1 MEVQRLIMYGQPA
14 ESEQLDW
21 SWVNAEL
28 RSAGVYWVVAADA
41 AADTADERPQARP
54 VWGVWRD
61 QRLFLS
67 IGSPKVNAAIRPASP
82 VTVHL
87 GGDVDVVIVEGRAVG
102 SSDDAEAVAQYDDKY
117 DWAYSVDAYG
127 PLTVVVAETVLAWR
141 AAGFA
146 GRDGFQA
153 TGKWRFGK

>member
-14 ESEQLDW
+14 EGEQLDW
-21 SWVNAEL
+21 SWVVAEL
-28 RSAGVYWVVAADA
+28 RSAGVYWVVAADTTADA
-41 AADTADERPQARP
+41 AAERPQARP

-61 QRLFLS
+61 HRLLLS
-67 IGSPKVNAAIRPASP
+67 IGSPKLNAVIHPGSP

-87 GGDVDVVIVEGRAVG
+87 GGDVDVVIVEGLAVG

-127 PLTVVVAETVLAWR
+127 PFTVVVAEAVLAWR
-141 AAGFA
+141 AAGF
-146 GRDGFQA
+146 GA
-153 TGKWRFGK
+153 TGKWRFGN